1 MNIRSIKGQSLFFGM
16 LGVLGFSLTLPATKL
31 AVVGL
36 DPTFVGLGRAVIAAG
51 LAAIILWI
59 AKAPKPVGRQ
69 WLRLGATALG
79 VVIGFPL
86 LSTWAMKSV
95 PATHGAVIV
104 GLIPLFTALFG
115 AWLAGERPGLLFWL
129 STIVGSTVI
138 VVFSFSFG
146 EGSFQAA
153 DFLLLGAVVA
163 GGFGYAEGAR
173 LSRELGAWQTI
184 SWALVLSVPVLLIP
198 VLVTAPKSIST
209 LDWMSFLGFAY
220 VSVVSMYL
228 AFFAWYKGLAMGGIA
243 RVGQLQLLQ
252 PFLTLIGATI
262 ILDEVIY
269 RSQVIVAIIVL
280 ICVIVG
286 RMSMPVPKAQHNTQ
300 RK

>member
-1 MNIRSIKGQSLFFGM
+1 MNIRSIKLQSLFFGM
-16 LGVLGFSLTLPATKL
+16 LGVLGFSLTLPATRL
-31 AVVGL
+31 AVVDL

-79 VVIGFPL
+79 VVVGFPL

-95 PATHGAVIV
+95 PAAHGAVIV
-104 GLIPLFTALFG
+104 GLIPLSTALFG

-138 VVFSFSFG
+138 AVFSFSSG
-146 EGSFQAA
+146 EGSFQTA

-163 GGFGYAEGAR
+163 GGVGYAEGAR

-198 VLVTAPKSIST
+198 VLITAPKSIST
-209 LDWMSFLGFAY
+209 LGWMSFLGFAY

-252 PFLTLIGATI
+252 PFLTLIGAAI

-286 RMSMPVPKAQHNTQ
+286 RMPMPVPKAQHTE
-300 RK
+300 KE